1 MQNKDKILFDGSC
14 GFCNYSVK
22 FIRKRTKKNY
32 TYIPLESDEGIT
44 IKKTYNIDPE
54 IDSVILIKNGKVYT
68 KSRAGLEIVRSFK
81 RFWPLL
87 YGFIIIPW
95 FIRDYI
101 YDFIARNRHKI
112 IKEDNS
118 CDIHLNN

>member
-1 MQNKDKILFDGSC
+1 MQNEDKILFDGSC
-14 GFCNYSVK
+14 GFCSYSVK
-22 FIRKRTKKNY
+22 FIQKRTKKNY
-32 TYIPLESDEGIT
+32 IYIPLESDEGIT
-44 IKKTYNIDPE
+44 IKNRYKIDPT
-54 IDSVILIKNGKVYT
+54 IDSVILIKNGKAYI
-68 KSRAGLEIVRSFK
+68 KSRAGLEIVRSLK

-118 CDIHLNN
+118 CDIHFNN